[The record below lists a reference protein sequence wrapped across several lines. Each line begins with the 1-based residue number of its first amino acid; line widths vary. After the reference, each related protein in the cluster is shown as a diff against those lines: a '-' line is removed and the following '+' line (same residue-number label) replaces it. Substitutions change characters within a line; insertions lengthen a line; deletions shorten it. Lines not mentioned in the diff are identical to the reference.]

1 MLQISWNLFT
11 ILLFTNRGCDTLQV
25 EINTNHMGKFK
36 KGMFLGGLLG
46 AGLVWLNTTK
56 KGKQVRDQVLDHA
69 AEIFAELREKLE
81 GSKEWDN
88 LTKSK
93 YAKIA
98 KAAVEK
104 YASKNGIPANVAGMI
119 TKLVTNQW
127 KNLKK

>member
-1 MLQISWNLFT
+1 
-11 ILLFTNRGCDTLQV
+11 
-25 EINTNHMGKFK
+25 MGKFK

-69 AEIFAELREKLE
+69 AEVFAELREKLE

-93 YAKIA
+93 YVKMA

-104 YASKNGIPANVAGMI
+104 YASKNGLPANVANMI